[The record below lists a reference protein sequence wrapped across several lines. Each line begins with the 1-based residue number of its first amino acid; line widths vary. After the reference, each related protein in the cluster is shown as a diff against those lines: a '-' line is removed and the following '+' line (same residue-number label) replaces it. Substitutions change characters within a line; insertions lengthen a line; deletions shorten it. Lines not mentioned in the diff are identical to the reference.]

1 MVTAARAIAGA
12 LCAAS
17 LSFVSGEARAVE
29 DTFHLGVDAGIAT
42 ATFPELSVA
51 GFNANLHGLYGVT
64 DAVNLRA
71 SFDVSVYELPE
82 PGTSAIMYGGLFGG
96 EYVLDTIDWVL
107 YGGLM
112 AGPVLVSVQDGS
124 DTWQLGAEAP
134 LGVSYLLSERF
145 ALRMLEVRIRFQ
157 FFGDEASPID
167 QLMISTG
174 LEVMF

>member
-1 MVTAARAIAGA
+1 MARPAIAGA
-12 LCAAS
+12 LCCAS
-17 LSFVSGEARAVE
+17 LLVVCDEARAVE
-29 DTFHLGVDAGIAT
+29 DTFHVGVDAGIAT
-42 ATFPELSVA
+42 ATFPDISVA

-64 DAVNLRA
+64 DAINLRA
-71 SFDVSVYELPE
+71 SFDVSVYDLPE
-82 PGTSAIMYGGLFGG
+82 PSTSALMYGGLVGG

-112 AGPVLVSVQDGS
+112 AGPVLVSVQNGS

-145 ALRMLEVRIRFQ
+145 ALRLIEVRIRFQ

-167 QLMISTG
+167 QVMIGTG
-174 LEVMF
+174 LELMF